1 MRVFGDEITD
11 LHNTPNG
18 NYPGHVRAGEDS
30 RPDESTEK
38 NAPAASMIQ
47 KKSNSAGE
55 AAANAIEAGMAGYV
69 EVKSENMA
77 EPLEISDNYG
87 DNEYVQTEQQSSSR
101 MSKLAYY
108 VNRINGPED
117 LEFL

>member
-30 RPDESTEK
+30 RPDEAVEK

-47 KKSNSAGE
+47 KKTNSAGE
-55 AAANAIEAGMAGYV
+55 AAANAIDTVMSGYV

-77 EPLEISDNYG
+77 EPLEISDSYN
-87 DNEYVQTEQQSSSR
+87 DAEYVQTE
-101 MSKLAYY
+101 
-108 VNRINGPED
+108 
-117 LEFL
+117 